1 MDDFCL
7 HETTKAQL
15 WPVLKELVATGKR
28 YRVSIKV
35 WHDKRS
41 VSQNALLWKWNGEI
55 AGQLVK
61 AGKGAFTGEQLHE
74 YLKEIYCPAKAIT
87 VMGETR
93 YVKSTKLLD
102 TGEMTLYLDQLNT
115 WARQRGIR
123 LTIPARCE
131 YQQLRTHQG
140 A

>member
-41 VSQNALLWKWNGEI
+41 VSQNALLWKWNDEI
-55 AGQLVK
+55 ARQLVK
-61 AGKGAFTGEQLHE
+61 AGKGTFTGEQLHE

-93 YVKSTKLLD
+93 YVKSTKLLE

-115 WARQRGIR
+115 WARQRGIS

-131 YQQLRTHQG
+131 YQQQRTQ
-140 A
+140 

>member
-15 WPVLKELVATGKR
+15 WPVLKDL
-28 YRVSIKV
+28 
-35 WHDKRS
+35 
-41 VSQNALLWKWNGEI
+41 
-55 AGQLVK
+55 
-61 AGKGAFTGEQLHE
+61 
-74 YLKEIYCPAKAIT
+74 YCPPKPIS

-102 TGEMTLYLDQLNT
+102 TGDMTRYLEQIDM
-115 WARQRGIR
+115 WAHQRGLR
-123 LTIPARCE
+123 LTIPPRCE
-131 YQQLRTHQG
+131 YRQLMETQN

>member
-15 WPVLKELVATGKR
+15 WPVLKELVASGKR
-28 YRVSIKV
+28 YRVSIV
-35 WHDKRS
+35 EWRDKRTL
-41 VSQNALLWKWNGEI
+41 SQNALLWKWNGEI
-55 AGQLVK
+55 ASQLERARK
-61 AGKGAFTGEQLHE
+61 GKFTGEQLHD
-74 YLKEIYCPAKAIT
+74 YLKDLYCPPKAIT

-93 YVKSTKLLD
+93 YVKSTKELD
-102 TGEMTLYLDQLNT
+102 TGEMTRYLEQVDA
-115 WARQRGIR
+115 WAHQRGFR

-131 YQQLRTHQG
+131 YQQLRTQQG

>member
-15 WPVLKELVATGKR
+15 WPVLKDMLATGKR
-28 YRVSIKV
+28 YRVSIVEWKE
-35 WHDKRS
+35 KRS
-41 VSQNALLWKWNGEI
+41 LSQNALLWKWNGEI
-55 AGQLVK
+55 AAQLTRT
-61 AGKGAFTGEQLHE
+61 GKGKFNQDDIHE
-74 YLKEIYCPAKAIT
+74 YLKDLYCPPKPIS

-102 TGEMTLYLDQLNT
+102 TGDMTRYLEQIDM
-115 WARQRGIR
+115 WAHQRGLR
-123 LTIPARCE
+123 LTIPPRCE
-131 YQQLRTHQG
+131 YRQLMEAQN

>member
-28 YRVSIKV
+28 YRVSIV
-35 WHDKRS
+35 EWREKRTL
-41 VSQNALLWKWNGEI
+41 SQNSLMWKWNEEI
-55 AGQLVK
+55 AKQVSK
-61 AGKGAFTGEQLHE
+61 TGKGKFTSEELHE
-74 YLKEIYCPAKAIT
+74 YLKEIYCPAKPIT
-87 VMGETR
+87 VFGETR

-102 TGEMTLYLDQLNT
+102 TGEMTRYLEQVDA
-115 WARQRGIR
+115 WAHRLGMR
-123 LTIPARCE
+123 LTIPAHSE
-131 YQQLRTHQG
+131 YQQLKNQQE

>member
-15 WPVLKELVATGKR
+15 WPVLKELVASGKR
-28 YRVSIKV
+28 YRVSIKE

-61 AGKGAFTGEQLHE
+61 AEKGTFTGEQLHE

-102 TGEMTLYLDQLNT
+102 TGEMTIYLDQLNT

-123 LTIPARCE
+123 LTIPDRCE
-131 YQQLRTHQG
+131 YQQLRTQQG

>member
-15 WPVLKELVATGKR
+15 WPVLKELVASGKR
-28 YRVSIKV
+28 YRVSIKE

-61 AGKGAFTGEQLHE
+61 AEKGTFTGEQLHE

-102 TGEMTLYLDQLNT
+102 TGEMTIYLDQLNT

-131 YQQLRTHQG
+131 YQQLRTQQG

>member
-1 MDDFCL
+1 MDDFS
-7 HETTKAQL
+7 QL
-15 WPVLKELVATGKR
+15 WPVLKELVASGKR
-28 YRVSIKV
+28 YRVSIKE

-61 AGKGAFTGEQLHE
+61 AEKGTFTGEQLHE

-93 YVKSTKLLD
+93 YVKSTKLLE

-131 YQQLRTHQG
+131 YQQLRTQQG

>member
-15 WPVLKELVATGKR
+15 WPVLKDMLATGKR
-28 YRVSIKV
+28 YRVSIVEWKE
-35 WHDKRS
+35 KRS
-41 VSQNALLWKWNGEI
+41 LSQNSLMWKWNGEV
-55 AGQLVK
+55 ASQLTRT
-61 AGKGAFTGEQLHE
+61 GKGKFNQDDVHE
-74 YLKEIYCPAKAIT
+74 HLKDLYCPPKPIT
-87 VMGETR
+87 ILGETR

-102 TGEMTLYLDQLNT
+102 TGEMTRYLEQIDM
-115 WARQRGIR
+115 WAHQRGLR

-131 YQQLRTHQG
+131 YRQLMEAQN

>member
-15 WPVLKELVATGKR
+15 WPVLKDLVASGKR
-28 YRVSIKV
+28 YRVSIKE

-55 AGQLVK
+55 AAQLLK
-61 AGKGAFTGEQLHE
+61 AGMGTFTGEQLHE

-123 LTIPARCE
+123 LTIPARCQ
-131 YQQLRTHQG
+131 YQKLRTQQG

>member
-15 WPVLKELVATGKR
+15 WPVLKELVASGKR
-28 YRVSIKV
+28 YRVSIKE

-41 VSQNALLWKWNGEI
+41 VSQNALLWKWYGEI

-61 AGKGAFTGEQLHE
+61 TGKGTFTGEQLHE

-87 VMGETR
+87 VMSETR
-93 YVKSTKLLD
+93 YVKSTKQLD
-102 TGEMTLYLDQLNT
+102 TGEMTIYLEQVDA
-115 WARQRGIR
+115 WAHQRGFR

-131 YQQLRTHQG
+131 YQQLRTQQG

>member
-15 WPVLKELVATGKR
+15 WPVLKDLVASGKR
-28 YRVSIKV
+28 YRVSIKE

-55 AGQLVK
+55 AAQLLK
-61 AGKGAFTGEQLHE
+61 AGKGTFTGEQLHE

-93 YVKSTKLLD
+93 YVKSTKLLE

-115 WARQRGIR
+115 WARHRGIR

-131 YQQLRTHQG
+131 YQQLRTQQG

>member
-15 WPVLKELVATGKR
+15 WPVLKELVASGKR

-61 AGKGAFTGEQLHE
+61 AGKGTFTGEQLHE

-123 LTIPARCE
+123 LTIPSRCE
-131 YQQLRTHQG
+131 YQQLRTQQG

>member
-15 WPVLKELVATGKR
+15 WPVLREMLASGKR
-28 YRVSIKV
+28 YRVSIV
-35 WHDKRS
+35 EWRDKRTL
-41 VSQNALLWKWNGEI
+41 SQNALLWKWYGEI
-55 AGQLVK
+55 AGQLGK
-61 AGKGAFTGEQLHE
+61 TGKGTFTGEQLHE
-74 YLKEIYCPAKAIT
+74 YLKEIYCPAKSIT

-93 YVKSTKLLD
+93 YVKSTKQLD
-102 TGEMTLYLDQLNT
+102 TSEMTIYLELVDA
-115 WARQRGIR
+115 WAHQRGFR

-131 YQQLRTHQG
+131 YQQLRQQG